1 MAVTGRAG
9 AALPRVVD
17 RLGLASGISNGYVLD
32 ILHDDKGY
40 TWIATED
47 GLNRYDGYE
56 FRIFTTSDGL
66 SGDKLNSICMDAG
79 HGCLWIATQYDGL
92 NSLDLATSDIKT
104 YRHDPGD
111 STSIADDYITSVSLA
126 SGRNGLWVTTYWD
139 GLDYLDLDSGKFTH
153 HNETTVE
160 GWPSNKTWCV
170 AESPYTGE
178 LYIGLDVA
186 GMMIYDP
193 KTGKIKHY
201 VHNPADP
208 SSIPANHV
216 RSILIDRGG
225 NVWVGTL
232 RGLALFN
239 PSAESFT
246 TVVPSCQIYDLMADS
261 DGRVWAACEN
271 SGIAIVDPSSAM
283 LAIGAGSI
291 VPVESITA
299 GKSSVSLSCK
309 TVHALSRDSF
319 GNIFAGTYGDGV
331 DIMTFRP
338 RSFTTW
344 SDSEATSPALT
355 DKSVMTLLYNPG
367 GKEPSLWI
375 GTDGGGIDVMG
386 RDGSVRNVNAS
397 NSILRDNAVTASYLD
412 PADGSMWFGTYGGQL
427 LRVSPDGMKIT
438 DVPVTGNIAPSD
450 IRAVVT
456 DSRGNLYAGHAAGIS
471 VRYPGGEWRHFTPS
485 TVSMPMPEM
494 VRTLHIDSRGRLYAG
509 SHGAGIQVYDS
520 VMNHLTSYAAW
531 EDAPRK
537 LPFNFVNHIVA
548 GKGDDLW
555 AATDRGLVK
564 IITGCDSVKVYGRAE
579 GLPDCNVRALALD
592 SDNCLWLSTSSGVV
606 RFDPEKET
614 FRAYGPGD
622 GTADGDF
629 AIGSAALG
637 MSLGDSVNDGETV
650 FFGSHYGLTFFNP
663 GSLADNPKIPGIK
676 FTDIMVYGSDSD
688 TSRHL
693 NPDGKIRLGYW
704 DNTLRVSFSVIDPV
718 LARGVDYYYM
728 LEGLGDSWFDNGSA
742 NYVVLRNLRPGKYRL
757 RVVARYGGTA
767 MADAPEASIVIAVDP
782 PLWATWWAKG
792 IYGVMALSLVY
803 FVIAGYKRH
812 LKLQNTLLLEQ
823 QNHRREQEVNDER
836 MRFFTNITHELRT
849 PLSLIIGPLRDM
861 EENSQLPQR
870 EITRVTMMRKSADRL
885 LSMVNSILEFR
896 KTETQNKQVAVR
908 RGNLADLVREM
919 GDRYRELNTNRS
931 VEYETVIEDA
941 DFNMLYDPSAMSTIL
956 DNLLSNAAK
965 YTAAG
970 RITLSLSHETGS
982 DGIVY
987 TVIKVADTG
996 SGIRQRSIP
1005 RIFERYYH
1013 DPQNTHMT
1021 STGIGLALVKNLV
1034 DLHEGTVTVESREGE
1049 GSVFTVRL
1057 RVDNTY
1063 PRAIHDTAVAETV
1076 EEIYTPEILDDRESP
1091 KSKPVILVVE
1101 DNKEICAY
1109 IADSLADSYIVHV
1122 AHDGAAGLE
1131 KAATLVPDIIVS
1143 DIMMLR
1149 MDGMEMVRKLK
1160 GDVNTSHIPVILLTA
1175 KGSIED
1181 RTDAYSIGAES
1192 FITKPFTSR
1201 LLRSR
1206 ISNILEARRLLT
1218 DRINEAPRPD
1228 EKARVLAESVSQI
1241 DREFLEKLESLI
1253 DADPGTDTLD
1263 VTYLASKMNMSH
1275 SSLYRKVKALTG
1287 MSVNG
1292 FIRYKR
1298 IHRAEELLLTGRHTI
1313 SEIAMMVGINS
1324 LSNFRTIFKEEFG
1337 MTPSEYLAS
1346 KRKQNS

>member
-1 MAVTGRAG
+1 M
-9 AALPRVVD
+9 
-17 RLGLASGISNGYVLD
+17 
-32 ILHDDKGY
+32 
-40 TWIATED
+40 
-47 GLNRYDGYE
+47 
-56 FRIFTTSDGL
+56 
-66 SGDKLNSICMDAG
+66 
-79 HGCLWIATQYDGL
+79 
-92 NSLDLATSDIKT
+92 
-104 YRHDPGD
+104 
-111 STSIADDYITSVSLA
+111 
-126 SGRNGLWVTTYWD
+126 
-139 GLDYLDLDSGKFTH
+139 
-153 HNETTVE
+153 
-160 GWPSNKTWCV
+160 
-170 AESPYTGE
+170 
-178 LYIGLDVA
+178 
-186 GMMIYDP
+186 
-193 KTGKIKHY
+193 
-201 VHNPADP
+201 
-208 SSIPANHV
+208 
-216 RSILIDRGG
+216 
-225 NVWVGTL
+225 
-232 RGLALFN
+232 
-239 PSAESFT
+239 
-246 TVVPSCQIYDLMADS
+246 
-261 DGRVWAACEN
+261 
-271 SGIAIVDPSSAM
+271 
-283 LAIGAGSI
+283 
-291 VPVESITA
+291 
-299 GKSSVSLSCK
+299 
-309 TVHALSRDSF
+309 
-319 GNIFAGTYGDGV
+319 
-331 DIMTFRP
+331 
-338 RSFTTW
+338 
-344 SDSEATSPALT
+344 
-355 DKSVMTLLYNPG
+355 
-367 GKEPSLWI
+367 
-375 GTDGGGIDVMG
+375 
-386 RDGSVRNVNAS
+386 
-397 NSILRDNAVTASYLD
+397 
-412 PADGSMWFGTYGGQL
+412 
-427 LRVSPDGMKIT
+427 
-438 DVPVTGNIAPSD
+438 
-450 IRAVVT
+450 
-456 DSRGNLYAGHAAGIS
+456 
-471 VRYPGGEWRHFTPS
+471 
-485 TVSMPMPEM
+485 
-494 VRTLHIDSRGRLYAG
+494 
-509 SHGAGIQVYDS
+509 
-520 VMNHLTSYAAW
+520 
-531 EDAPRK
+531 
-537 LPFNFVNHIVA
+537 A

-693 NPDGKIRLGYW
+693 NPDGKIRLGYR

-767 MADAPEASIVIAVDP
+767 MADAPEASIEIAVDP

-861 EENSQLPQR
+861 EENSQLPHR

-896 KTETQNKQVAVR
+896 KTETQNKQLAVR

-1122 AHDGAAGLE
+1122 AHDGVARLE

-1143 DIMMLR
+1143 DIMMPR

>member
-9 AALPRVVD
+9 TALPRVVD
-17 RLGLASGISNGYVLD
+17 RLGLTSGISNGYVLD

-56 FRIFTTSDGL
+56 FRTFTTADGL
-66 SGDKLNSICMDAG
+66 SGDKLNSICLDAG
-79 HGCLWIATQYDGL
+79 RGCLWIATQYDGL
-92 NSLDLATSDIKT
+92 DCLDLATYEIKT
-104 YRHDPGD
+104 YRHNPDD

-126 SGRNGLWVTTYWD
+126 SDHNGLWVTTYWD
-139 GLDYLDLDSGKFTH
+139 GLDYLDLDSGRFVH
-153 HNETTVE
+153 HNTKTIMD
-160 GWPSNKTWCV
+160 WPSNKTWCV

-178 LYIGLDVA
+178 LYIGLDVR

-193 KTGKIKHY
+193 KTGKTKHY
-201 VHNPADP
+201 THNPADP
-208 SSIPANHV
+208 SSIPANQV

-225 NVWVGTL
+225 NVWVGTS

-239 PSAESFT
+239 PSSESFS
-246 TVVPSCQIYDLMADS
+246 TVVPSCQIYDLMADA
-261 DGRVWAACEN
+261 DGKVWAACEN
-271 SGIAIVDPSSAM
+271 RGIAIVDPSSAM

-291 VPVESITA
+291 VPVGSITA
-299 GKSSVSLSCK
+299 GKTAMSLSCK
-309 TVHALSRDSF
+309 TVHALSRDAF

-344 SDSEATSPALT
+344 SDSEGTSPSLT
-355 DKSVMTLLYNPG
+355 DKNVMTILYNPG

-375 GTDGGGIDVMG
+375 GTDGYGIDVVGHNGM
-386 RDGSVRNVNAS
+386 VRNVSAS

-412 PADGSMWFGTYGGQL
+412 PADGSMWFGTYCGQL
-427 LRVSPDGMKIT
+427 LRVSPDGMTMT
-438 DVPVTGNIAPSD
+438 DVPVTGNVTPSD
-450 IRAVVT
+450 IRDIVT
-456 DSRGNLYAGHAAGIS
+456 DSRGNLYIGHAAGIS
-471 VRYPGGEWRHFTPS
+471 VKAPGGEWRHYTPS
-485 TVSMPMPEM
+485 TVSMSMPEM
-494 VRTLHIDSRGRLYAG
+494 VRTLHIDRRGRLYAG

-531 EDAPRK
+531 ENVPRK

-548 GKGDDLW
+548 GQGNDVW

-564 IITGCDSVKVYGRAE
+564 IITDRDSVRIYGRAE
-579 GLPDCNVRALALD
+579 GLSDTKVRAIALD
-592 SDNCLWLSTSSGVV
+592 SGNCLWLSTSSGIM
-606 RFDPEKET
+606 RFDPDRET

-629 AIGSAALG
+629 TIGSAALG
-637 MSLGDSVNDGETV
+637 MSLSDSVNDGETV
-650 FFGSHYGLTFFNP
+650 FFGSHYGLTQFSP
-663 GSLADNPKIPGIK
+663 GRLADNPEIPGIR

-688 TSRHL
+688 IPRHV
-693 NPDGKIRLGYW
+693 NPDREIKLDYR
-704 DNTLRVSFSVIDPV
+704 DNTLRVSFSVMDPV

-728 LEGLGDSWFDNGSA
+728 LEGQGDSWFDNGGT
-742 NYVVLRNLRPGKYRL
+742 NYVVLRNLRPGSYRL
-757 RVVARYGGTA
+757 RVMARHAGTT
-767 MADAPEASIVIAVDP
+767 MADAPESSIEIVVES

-792 IYGVMALSLVY
+792 FYGVIALLFVY

-861 EENSQLPQR
+861 EENPQLPQR
-870 EITRVTMMRKSADRL
+870 EMTRVTMMRKSADRL

-896 KTETQNKQVAVR
+896 KTETQNKQLAVH

-941 DFNMLYDPSAMSTIL
+941 DFNMLFDLSTMSTIL

-965 YTAAG
+965 YTDEG
-970 RITLSLSHETGS
+970 RITLSLSHDTGT
-982 DGIVY
+982 DGTVY
-987 TVIKVADTG
+987 AAIKVADTG

-1005 RIFERYYH
+1005 HIFERYYH
-1013 DPQNTHMT
+1013 DPQNTHTT

-1034 DLHEGTVTVESREGE
+1034 ELHEGTVSVESREGE

-1076 EEIYTPEILDDRESP
+1076 EEIYTPEMLDDRESP

-1101 DNKEICAY
+1101 DNKEICSY
-1109 IADSLADSYIVHV
+1109 IADSLADSYIVHI
-1122 AHDGAAGLE
+1122 ANDGVAGLE

-1143 DIMMLR
+1143 DIMMPR

-1160 GDVNTSHIPVILLTA
+1160 SDVNTSHIPVILLTA

-1206 ISNILEARRLLT
+1206 IGNILEARRLLT
-1218 DRINEAPRPD
+1218 DRINGAPRPD

-1253 DADPGTDTLD
+1253 DADPATDTLD

-1346 KRKQNS
+1346 KRMQN

>member
-1 MAVTGRAG
+1 
-9 AALPRVVD
+9 
-17 RLGLASGISNGYVLD
+17 
-32 ILHDDKGY
+32 
-40 TWIATED
+40 
-47 GLNRYDGYE
+47 
-56 FRIFTTSDGL
+56 
-66 SGDKLNSICMDAG
+66 
-79 HGCLWIATQYDGL
+79 
-92 NSLDLATSDIKT
+92 
-104 YRHDPGD
+104 
-111 STSIADDYITSVSLA
+111 
-126 SGRNGLWVTTYWD
+126 
-139 GLDYLDLDSGKFTH
+139 
-153 HNETTVE
+153 
-160 GWPSNKTWCV
+160 
-170 AESPYTGE
+170 
-178 LYIGLDVA
+178 
-186 GMMIYDP
+186 
-193 KTGKIKHY
+193 
-201 VHNPADP
+201 
-208 SSIPANHV
+208 
-216 RSILIDRGG
+216 
-225 NVWVGTL
+225 
-232 RGLALFN
+232 
-239 PSAESFT
+239 
-246 TVVPSCQIYDLMADS
+246 
-261 DGRVWAACEN
+261 
-271 SGIAIVDPSSAM
+271 
-283 LAIGAGSI
+283 
-291 VPVESITA
+291 
-299 GKSSVSLSCK
+299 
-309 TVHALSRDSF
+309 
-319 GNIFAGTYGDGV
+319 
-331 DIMTFRP
+331 
-338 RSFTTW
+338 
-344 SDSEATSPALT
+344 
-355 DKSVMTLLYNPG
+355 
-367 GKEPSLWI
+367 
-375 GTDGGGIDVMG
+375 
-386 RDGSVRNVNAS
+386 
-397 NSILRDNAVTASYLD
+397 
-412 PADGSMWFGTYGGQL
+412 
-427 LRVSPDGMKIT
+427 
-438 DVPVTGNIAPSD
+438 
-450 IRAVVT
+450 
-456 DSRGNLYAGHAAGIS
+456 
-471 VRYPGGEWRHFTPS
+471 
-485 TVSMPMPEM
+485 
-494 VRTLHIDSRGRLYAG
+494 
-509 SHGAGIQVYDS
+509 
-520 VMNHLTSYAAW
+520 
-531 EDAPRK
+531 
-537 LPFNFVNHIVA
+537 
-548 GKGDDLW
+548 
-555 AATDRGLVK
+555 
-564 IITGCDSVKVYGRAE
+564 
-579 GLPDCNVRALALD
+579 
-592 SDNCLWLSTSSGVV
+592 
-606 RFDPEKET
+606 
-614 FRAYGPGD
+614 
-622 GTADGDF
+622 
-629 AIGSAALG
+629 
-637 MSLGDSVNDGETV
+637 
-650 FFGSHYGLTFFNP
+650 
-663 GSLADNPKIPGIK
+663 
-676 FTDIMVYGSDSD
+676 
-688 TSRHL
+688 
-693 NPDGKIRLGYW
+693 
-704 DNTLRVSFSVIDPV
+704 
-718 LARGVDYYYM
+718 
-728 LEGLGDSWFDNGSA
+728 
-742 NYVVLRNLRPGKYRL
+742 
-757 RVVARYGGTA
+757 
-767 MADAPEASIVIAVDP
+767 
-782 PLWATWWAKG
+782 
-792 IYGVMALSLVY
+792 
-803 FVIAGYKRH
+803 
-812 LKLQNTLLLEQ
+812 
-823 QNHRREQEVNDER
+823 
-836 MRFFTNITHELRT
+836 
-849 PLSLIIGPLRDM
+849 M

-896 KTETQNKQVAVR
+896 KTETQNKQLAVR

-1143 DIMMLR
+1143 DIMMPR

-1206 ISNILEARRLLT
+1206 IGNILEARRLLT